1 MKNFALVILLIA
13 VLASCRKE
21 NDTRLQDRYSQ
32 LTGIWKPLT
41 MSYDSAGVGL
51 IKTIPFE
58 RLVIKSNLTYQVFPL
73 TSYPSIEDGTI
84 KIITQNKERLVL
96 FFDAVYPLESSKAG
110 SHIFGFAHVEL
121 DSLGISL
128 LQFKAV
134 SNAYYPNTVFR
145 LERYD

>member
-1 MKNFALVILLIA
+1 MKNFALVVLIIA

-21 NDTRLQDRYSQ
+21 NDTTLQGMYSQ
-32 LTGIWKPLT
+32 LIGSWKPLT
-41 MSYDSAGVGL
+41 LSYDSSGVM
-51 IKTIPFE
+51 ITRTIPLD
-58 RLVIKSNLTYQVFPL
+58 RLVIKSNLSYQVFPE
-73 TSYPSIEDGTI
+73 SSSPSIENGTI
-84 KIITQNKERLVL
+84 KIITQNKDRLVL
-96 FFDAVYPLESSKAG
+96 FFDAVYPSFSSYAG

-121 DSLGISL
+121 DSLGTSL